1 MRLVRC
7 DHCGAKALSAAS
19 QCPRCTQPLNLRD
32 DRGGTVPLAHCRLC
46 NTYYPRSMGACKWC
60 GAPASGPSPSR
71 ALWAVAAV
79 AALAVGVLLGWWVWR
94 TRTPSMADVMGV
106 PVRLARPSPSVRTR
120 VDSSRSENG
129 RVVALPPD
137 DVELTAPSRVLAPA
151 PSGALSPAPSGALSP
166 APSGA
171 LSPAPS
177 GALSPTSPATL
188 ARAAVPASA
197 VETWR
202 AAVAN
207 AYANLR
213 ADARVDA
220 RIVGVLSP
228 NQRLQVGEVVKGWRR
243 VKTGAAEGWA
253 DATFLTVR

>member
-1 MRLVRC
+1 M
-7 DHCGAKALSAAS
+7 
-19 QCPRCTQPLNLRD
+19 
-32 DRGGTVPLAHCRLC
+32 
-46 NTYYPRSMGACKWC
+46 
-60 GAPASGPSPSR
+60 
-71 ALWAVAAV
+71 
-79 AALAVGVLLGWWVWR
+79 
-94 TRTPSMADVMGV
+94 
-106 PVRLARPSPSVRTR
+106 
-120 VDSSRSENG
+120 
-129 RVVALPPD
+129 
-137 DVELTAPSRVLAPA
+137 
-151 PSGALSPAPSGALSP
+151 
-166 APSGA
+166 
-171 LSPAPS
+171 
-177 GALSPTSPATL
+177 
-188 ARAAVPASA
+188 PASA

>member
-151 PSGALSPAPSGALSP
+151 PSGALSP
-166 APSGA
+166 
-171 LSPAPS
+171 
-177 GALSPTSPATL
+177 TSPATL
-188 ARAAVPASA
+188 ALAAVPASG
-197 VETWR
+197 VVRWR

>member
-1 MRLVRC
+1 ME
-7 DHCGAKALSAAS
+7 
-19 QCPRCTQPLNLRD
+19 
-32 DRGGTVPLAHCRLC
+32 
-46 NTYYPRSMGACKWC
+46 ACKWC

-71 ALWAVAAV
+71 AVWAVAAV

-106 PVRLARPSPSVRTR
+106 PVRVARPSPSVRTTL
-120 VDSSRSENG
+120 DSSRSENV
-129 RVVALPPD
+129 RVVALPAHD
-137 DVELTAPSRVLAPA
+137 AKLTAPSRVLAH
-151 PSGALSPAPSGALSP
+151 
-166 APSGA
+166 
-171 LSPAPS
+171 APS

-188 ARAAVPASA
+188 ALAAVPASG

-213 ADARVDA
+213 ADARFDA

-243 VKTGAAEGWA
+243 VNTGAAEGWA
-253 DATFLTVR
+253 DAKYLTVR